1 MLPFLKGTAP
11 ALVPSLFYIS
21 LSSLPSHLHQT
32 FQKSILK
39 KKKSTPV
46 THRSIGVTI
55 PLLCSLVF
63 FIAKFLERSV
73 CPSFPPPH
81 SWTHSRQAFI
91 TTNPLK
97 PLVRFNDFHDAKL
110 GDNPSVLHL
119 LDLSLA
125 PDKADQSP
133 LKNLSSINFLG
144 SIFGFSFYLTGY
156 SFLISLM
163 ASSHSPKIS
172 M

>member
-11 ALVPSLFYIS
+11 TLVPSLSYIIS
-21 LSSLPSHLHQT
+21 LSSLPNHLHQT
-32 FQKSILK
+32 FQNSFLK

-46 THRSIGVTI
+46 AHRSIGVTI
-55 PLLCSLVF
+55 PFLCSLVF

-81 SWTHSRQAFI
+81 SWTHSCQAFI

-97 PLVRFNDFHDAKL
+97 PLARFNDFHDAKL

-119 LDLSLA
+119 LGLSLA

-133 LKNLSSINFLG
+133 LKNLSSITSWVL
-144 SIFGFSFYLTGY
+144 
-156 SFLISLM
+156 SLD
-163 ASSHSPKIS
+163 SPSTSQAIPS
-172 M
+172 